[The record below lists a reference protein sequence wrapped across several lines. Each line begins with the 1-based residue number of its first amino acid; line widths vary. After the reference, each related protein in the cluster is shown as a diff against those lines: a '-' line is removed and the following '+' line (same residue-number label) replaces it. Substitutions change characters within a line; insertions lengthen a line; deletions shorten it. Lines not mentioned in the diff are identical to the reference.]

1 MTLNQTYT
9 FQLLDVVLLGEDDL
23 QPQLPIPGNNNQTL
37 VLPPGKTETEQV
49 YFIVLQKKIVR
60 DIKG

>member
-49 YFIVLQKKIVR
+49 
-60 DIKG
+60 